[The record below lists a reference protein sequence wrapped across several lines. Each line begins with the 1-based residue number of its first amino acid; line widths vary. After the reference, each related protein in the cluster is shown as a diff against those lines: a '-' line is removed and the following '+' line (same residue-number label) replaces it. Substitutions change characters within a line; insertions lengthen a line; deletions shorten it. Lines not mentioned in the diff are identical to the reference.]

1 MTSSDLF
8 REALRLPPEARAA
21 LAAEL
26 IGSLDDGETDDEVE
40 AAWAKEIHRRL
51 AEIDAGAVKAIPWEE
66 ARRRIM
72 TAAGAPRR

>member
-1 MTSSDLF
+1 VTKSDLL

-26 IGSLDDGETDDEVE
+26 IESLDGGETDDEVE

-51 AEIDAGAVKAIPWEE
+51 AEIDAGAVTTIPWAE

-72 TAAGAPRR
+72 TPA